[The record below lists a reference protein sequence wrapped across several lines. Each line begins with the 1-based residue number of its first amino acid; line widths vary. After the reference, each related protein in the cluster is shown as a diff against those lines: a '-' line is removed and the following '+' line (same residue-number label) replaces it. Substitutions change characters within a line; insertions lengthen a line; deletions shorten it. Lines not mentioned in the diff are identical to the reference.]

1 MTKTEV
7 KEIRSIVEKALTK
20 SLKSKG
26 YSVDLGNIRYT
37 DTDIM
42 SKITISKGSNA
53 DADKRSFETDHAYW
67 CGFKIGGKNPA
78 GKTFTSN
85 GSKFKIVRFD
95 SKKRKYPVIC
105 TKKSDGKS
113 YKFAVDTIL
122 ENIIQ

>member
-20 SLKSKG
+20 SLKG
-26 YSVDLGNIRYT
+26 RGFSVDLGNIRYT

-53 DADKRSFETDHAYW
+53 DADKRSFESDRAYW
-67 CGFKIGGKNPA
+67 SGFKIGGENPA
-78 GKTFTSN
+78 GKTFTSR
-85 GSKFKIVRFD
+85 GSKFTVVRFD

-105 TKKSDGKS
+105 TKNSDGKT
-113 YKFAVDTIL
+113 YKFTVDAVVKYIS
-122 ENIIQ
+122 